1 MSKNLIWAVGIVVVI
16 GAIYWGIS
24 SMTGDDNLSAPTAQQ
39 QTEKNNSDSSNTAD
53 ANPAESKSA
62 SKKEPFSDF
71 VKKGGSYKCTVNQ
84 SVGGVNTSGTTYINN
99 SMIRGEYS
107 SQVQGMSIN
116 TFFIARDG
124 FTYTW
129 NSMMPTSGFKAK
141 IVAPT
146 EADSSASMSA
156 SYSFN
161 AETIG
166 DYDCSPWSV
175 DMSKFTIPTSVTFQT
190 I

>member
-16 GAIYWGIS
+16 GAIYFGASALI
-24 SMTGDDNLSAPTAQQ
+24 GDDNSTPAGQEQTEQNNSAPAKQIE
-39 QTEKNNSDSSNTAD
+39 QTS
-53 ANPAESKSA
+53 
-62 SKKEPFSDF
+62 SKKVAFSEF

-107 SQVQGMSIN
+107 SQVQGMNIN

-129 NSMMPTSGFKAK
+129 NSMMPNSGFKAK

-146 EADSSASMSA
+146 EGNSSAPMSA

-166 DYDCSPWSV
+166 DYDCSPWAV
-175 DMSKFTIPTSVTFQT
+175 DMSKFAIPASVTFQS